1 MSVPKSLETRIFLSY
16 SDLLKSNYY
25 SNNSNSTSGSFEI
38 TNNNGSRIIKKINSN
53 SKNKRKQTKN
63 CKHKYNLLAKFYQ
76 SENKNNEKE
85 FSKIKITENLN
96 NEKNK
101 NYDKT
106 FRKICFCNKCS
117 GLIVKMNKKIP
128 NTKNKLLTV
137 ACLPSETMK
146 SYLNPIEL
154 FFNMRRTDANISLI
168 FINNYSKKRKDMISF
183 IAKLRNKYKLS
194 LDSFYLAIA
203 LLDNVCAKM
212 VKFNV
217 DIELLT
223 IGCFFLAGIFS
234 KFNFKC

>member
-1 MSVPKSLETRIFLSY
+1 MSVPKSLETRNFLSY
-16 SDLLKSNYY
+16 PDSRKSNYY

-38 TNNNGSRIIKKINSN
+38 ANYNESKIIKKINSN

-63 CKHKYNLLAKFYQ
+63 CKHKYNLLAKFYKR
-76 SENKNNEKE
+76 ENKNNEKE
-85 FSKIKITENLN
+85 FSKIKISENLN
-96 NEKNK
+96 NEENK
-101 NYDKT
+101 NYEKI
-106 FRKICFCNKCS
+106 FRKICFCNQCS
-117 GLIVKMNKKIP
+117 GLIIKMNKNIP
-128 NTKNKLLTV
+128 NTKKKLLTV

-154 FFNMRRTDANISLI
+154 FFKMRSTDANIGLI

-203 LLDNVCAKM
+203 LLDNICAKT

-234 KFNFKC
+234 KFNFKY